1 MSREDLVDRGR
12 DHEGRIPA
20 RSLDRLDPGVA
31 YSLAPKALL
40 VSTFSWATAGRLA
53 VALEEA
59 GFAVD
64 AVGPSASV
72 VHSIGA
78 VRRAN
83 PLSLIRPLAT
93 VRRAVEASVPDLVVP
108 TDDPSRQALHQLYAA
123 ADPETDLAGRCGR
136 VSPGLSDRPRRTRR
150 STRARR

>member
-12 DHEGRIPA
+12 DHEGRTLA

-31 YSLAPKALL
+31 YSPAPKALL

-64 AVGPSASV
+64 AVGPRLALCTVSVRYAGPIPSA
-72 VHSIGA
+72 
-78 VRRAN
+78 
-83 PLSLIRPLAT
+83 
-93 VRRAVEASVPDLVVP
+93 
-108 TDDPSRQALHQLYAA
+108 
-123 ADPETDLAGRCGR
+123 
-136 VSPGLSDRPRRTRR
+136 
-150 STRARR
+150 